1 MRSYGGNDVVANWCE
16 VVERPDVT
24 YDQLVAMVGTL
35 VASRSRVERDLPRLN
50 AEIGPGRSTRPSAKV
65 ARWYWTDLRKI
76 NEAAD
81 RTRCVCGDLLPPL
94 TDSEEPRLPR

>member
-35 VASRSRVERDLPRLN
+35 VASRGRQDPLRL
-50 AEIGPGRSTRPSAKV
+50 R
-65 ARWYWTDLRKI
+65 
-76 NEAAD
+76 
-81 RTRCVCGDLLPPL
+81 
-94 TDSEEPRLPR
+94 

>member
-50 AEIGPGRSTRPSAKV
+50 AERRAGEINAPEREGGPLVLDRPPQDQRGGRQDP
-65 ARWYWTDLRKI
+65 LRL
-76 NEAAD
+76 
-81 RTRCVCGDLLPPL
+81 R
-94 TDSEEPRLPR
+94 